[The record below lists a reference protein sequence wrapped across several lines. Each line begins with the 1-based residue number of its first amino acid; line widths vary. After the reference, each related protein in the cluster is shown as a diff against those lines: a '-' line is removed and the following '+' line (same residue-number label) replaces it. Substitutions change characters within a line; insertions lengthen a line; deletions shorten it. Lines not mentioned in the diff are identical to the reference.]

1 MEHDQC
7 HGYPNGRFSLCA
19 VQESQGDEE
28 RFLQALNVIGSDT
41 PQYLTGYEFV

>member
-1 MEHDQC
+1 M
-7 HGYPNGRFSLCA
+7 PRLSKRKILSLRGA
-19 VQESQGDEE
+19 GSQGDEE